1 MARRD
6 TARHLPSLGLMS
18 SNEARW
24 SEACSEAR
32 NRPVDAL
39 LDSLHAS
46 FGFTVRAAALSGRPA
61 AVAQL

>member
-1 MARRD
+1 
-6 TARHLPSLGLMS
+6 MS
-18 SNEARW
+18 SDEARW